1 MYLIERDSNNDILQ
15 SYAIYEE
22 RGIQLE
28 KFMNLQKKKKKISS
42 WNYYYYLSDILLKV
56 RHIHQFSK
64 SNFFSLQINLP
75 HRQYK

>member
-28 KFMNLQKKKKKISS
+28 KLMNLQKKKKKGSPHETIT
-42 WNYYYYLSDILLKV
+42 I
-56 RHIHQFSK
+56 
-64 SNFFSLQINLP
+64 FFLIF
-75 HRQYK
+75 Y

>member
-28 KFMNLQKKKKKISS
+28 KLMNLQKKK
-42 WNYYYYLSDILLKV
+42 DLLMKLLL
-56 RHIHQFSK
+56 FS
-64 SNFFSLQINLP
+64 F
-75 HRQYK
+75 